1 MKAVIY
7 LDVWPGTDF
16 KIIFPSMFFRNQ
28 LPALVEGAG
37 VKRYLVKFDLPDPVV
52 DGVIKAEVE
61 EAKPEP
67 VPEVACGPV
76 EMVK

>member
-1 MKAVIY
+1 MKSVIY

-16 KIIFPSMFFRNQ
+16 KTIFPAMYIRKE

-37 VKRYLVKFDLPDPVV
+37 IKRYLVKFDLPDPVV

-61 EAKPEP
+61 EAPIEAAK
-67 VPEVACGPV
+67 
-76 EMVK
+76 